1 MWDGERIGRRK
12 KKRAHGGRWE
22 GEREDARPLGAPPP
36 PPPFLSSHR
45 PRRALFFSIIAAIG
59 SLCGEES

>member
-22 GEREDARPLGAPPP
+22 GEREEARPLPPP
-36 PPPFLSSHR
+36 PPH
-45 PRRALFFSIIAAIG
+45 LFFLPIVPGALSFFRE
-59 SLCGEES
+59 LKPRVK